1 MKKKQFNKIQLP
13 TDLSAVTQRDPHE
26 VPADVL
32 NIAQQKIETLWQG
45 VEKLYQTGLYPALA
59 LALRKNNQ
67 LLLHRVIGHAQGNG
81 PKTGEGA
88 ANKVDAARG
97 SGKKLMQLDTPVCLF
112 SASKCMTSTLI
123 YWLDALHEFSL
134 HQPIAYYLPK
144 FKSTSSGKVTAEQLL
159 NHRAGIPSFPEGLDM
174 HALLDREVLIKL
186 LTQLRPEWSD
196 NRTGYHATTAGFML
210 GLLIEEITQKSL
222 VEVVD
227 EVLRKPMGLKYFNYG
242 LAPDYRDKVALN
254 YPTGDYLELGLDR
267 NLRRMLGGRLEDL
280 IGHANQP
287 EFMDAVVPSAN
298 FFATSGE
305 VCEFFQMLLDN
316 GHYQGKTILPEH
328 CLQAMI
334 QAQAKAKFEF
344 DHVLKFPI
352 RYSGGFMLGRD
363 PIGGWGAYSAR
374 AFGHVGLTNNL
385 CWVDANK
392 NLSVSLLTTG
402 NPLWGPHILQLMR
415 WVMQVSIYLK

>member
-13 TDLSAVTQRDPHE
+13 MDLSAVTQRDPLE
-26 VPADVL
+26 VSSASLGISP
-32 NIAQQKIETLWQG
+32 QKIETLWQG
-45 VEKLYQTGLYPALA
+45 IEKLYQTGLYPAMA

-81 PKTGEGA
+81 PENDELMTIDMKASVTAE
-88 ANKVDAARG
+88 
-97 SGKKLMQLDTPVCLF
+97 KKLMQLDTPICLF

-123 YWLDALHEFSL
+123 YWLQSLHEFSL
-134 HQPIAYYLPK
+134 HQPIAYYLPE
-144 FKSTSSGKVTAEQLL
+144 FKSTPSGKVTADQLL
-159 NHRAGIPSFPEGLDM
+159 NHRAGIPAFPEGLDM
-174 HALLDREVLIKL
+174 RALLDRDVLLKL
-186 LTQLRPEWSD
+186 LTQLRLEWSD

-210 GLLIEEITQKSL
+210 GLLIEAITQKTL
-222 VEVVD
+222 VQVVD

-242 LAPDYRDKVALN
+242 LAPAFRDQVAFN
-254 YPTGDYLELGLDR
+254 YPTGDYLELGFERDF
-267 NLRRMLGGRLEDL
+267 RRMLGGRLEDL
-280 IGHANQP
+280 VGHANQP

-298 FFATSGE
+298 FFASSGE

-316 GHYQGKTILPEH
+316 GQYQGKTILPES
-328 CLQAMI
+328 CLQTMM
-334 QAQAKAKFEF
+334 QAQDSAKFEF

-392 NLSVSLLTTG
+392 NIAVSLLTTG
-402 NPLWGPHILQLMR
+402 NPLLGPHILQLMR